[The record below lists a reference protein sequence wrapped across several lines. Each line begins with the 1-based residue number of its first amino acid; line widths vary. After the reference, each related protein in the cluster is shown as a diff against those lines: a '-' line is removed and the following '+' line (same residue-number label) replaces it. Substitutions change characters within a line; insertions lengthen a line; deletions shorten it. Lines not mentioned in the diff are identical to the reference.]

1 MRAKGD
7 GTPIGA
13 FYVPPGCHLR
23 IQIADKTQGGG
34 WFQKSGK
41 CPDTACNGIGTS
53 LWITKGDAYSYP
65 NRDPLLLLEP
75 NFNAFKDTFED
86 GTLWFDVSAVDG
98 VNANV

>member
-1 MRAKGD
+1 
-7 GTPIGA
+7 
-13 FYVPPGCHLR
+13 
-23 IQIADKTQGGG
+23 
-34 WFQKSGK
+34 
-41 CPDTACNGIGTS
+41 
-53 LWITKGDAYSYP
+53 LWITKSDAYSYP